1 MHIGLRA
8 NKKDFGWIYS
18 SSLASAATV
27 YTLNQFKAAPLIV
40 TEDTLQKS
48 KGKLQAL
55 VVNSAN
61 ANSCT
66 GQQGID
72 DAQQTQT
79 WVAQQLQIP
88 SEHVAVASTGVIG
101 EYLPMDKIKTGTEH
115 IKDINFA
122 TPGAFNEAILTTD
135 TCTKHIAVSLKIDG
149 KTVTIGGSAKGSGMI
164 HPNMATMLAF
174 ITTDASIESNTL
186 HQLLKSSTDHTFNM
200 ITVNG
205 LRVTDKATMTI
216 TKHTLIAD
224 VNTALVAQFNQ
235 HQCSAIGLCGL
246 DAQLFEIKRF
256 DQQYGYVGVPT
267 ALNKDALQYIC
278 TKFVPIIN
286 SIGFNNHDGE
296 FYNINADTLAYFIA
310 SSLKAPIYVLS
321 NIAGVL
327 INDVVIPQLPL
338 VDIHQ
343 YIEHGDIYG
352 GMIPKVLDAKNA
364 IENGCPKV
372 IIASGNKPN
381 IIESIYNNDFV
392 GTTIL
397 NS

>member
-1 MHIGLRA
+1 M
-8 NKKDFGWIYS
+8 KF
-18 SSLASAATV
+18 
-27 YTLNQFKAAPLIV
+27 IV
-40 TEDTLQKS
+40 
-48 KGKLQAL
+48 
-55 VVNSAN
+55 
-61 ANSCT
+61 
-66 GQQGID
+66 
-72 DAQQTQT
+72 
-79 WVAQQLQIP
+79 
-88 SEHVAVASTGVIG
+88 
-101 EYLPMDKIKTGTEH
+101 IK
-115 IKDINFA
+115 
-122 TPGAFNEAILTTD
+122 
-135 TCTKHIAVSLKIDG
+135 
-149 KTVTIGGSAKGSGMI
+149 IGGSTLSDM
-164 HPNMATMLAF
+164 HPSIINNIKHLRSNNIYPIIVHGGGPF
-174 ITTDASIESNTL
+174 INEALSNQQIEP
-186 HQLLKSSTDHTFNM
+186 HF
-200 ITVNG
+200 VNG

-246 DAQLFEIKRF
+246 DAQLFEITSF

-267 ALNKDALQYIC
+267 ALNKDALQYLC

-372 IIASGNKPN
+372 IIASGNKQN

>member
-1 MHIGLRA
+1 M
-8 NKKDFGWIYS
+8 KF
-18 SSLASAATV
+18 
-27 YTLNQFKAAPLIV
+27 IV
-40 TEDTLQKS
+40 
-48 KGKLQAL
+48 
-55 VVNSAN
+55 
-61 ANSCT
+61 
-66 GQQGID
+66 
-72 DAQQTQT
+72 
-79 WVAQQLQIP
+79 
-88 SEHVAVASTGVIG
+88 
-101 EYLPMDKIKTGTEH
+101 IK
-115 IKDINFA
+115 
-122 TPGAFNEAILTTD
+122 
-135 TCTKHIAVSLKIDG
+135 
-149 KTVTIGGSAKGSGMI
+149 IGGSTLSDM
-164 HPNMATMLAF
+164 HPSIINNIKHLRSNNIYPIIVHGGGPF
-174 ITTDASIESNTL
+174 INEALSNQQIEP
-186 HQLLKSSTDHTFNM
+186 HF
-200 ITVNG
+200 VNG

-235 HQCSAIGLCGL
+235 HQCSAIGLCGF
-246 DAQLFEIKRF
+246 DAQLFEITSF

-267 ALNKDALQYIC
+267 ALNKDALQYLC

>member
-1 MHIGLRA
+1 MQ
-8 NKKDFGWIYS
+8 
-18 SSLASAATV
+18 
-27 YTLNQFKAAPLIV
+27 TL
-40 TEDTLQKS
+40 T
-48 KGKLQAL
+48 
-55 VVNSAN
+55 
-61 ANSCT
+61 
-66 GQQGID
+66 
-72 DAQQTQT
+72 
-79 WVAQQLQIP
+79 
-88 SEHVAVASTGVIG
+88 
-101 EYLPMDKIKTGTEH
+101 
-115 IKDINFA
+115 
-122 TPGAFNEAILTTD
+122 
-135 TCTKHIAVSLKIDG
+135 
-149 KTVTIGGSAKGSGMI
+149 
-164 HPNMATMLAF
+164 
-174 ITTDASIESNTL
+174 
-186 HQLLKSSTDHTFNM
+186 
-200 ITVNG
+200 
-205 LRVTDKATMTI
+205 
-216 TKHTLIAD
+216 
-224 VNTALVAQFNQ
+224 TALVAQFNQ

-246 DAQLFEIKRF
+246 DAQLFEITSF

-267 ALNKDALQYIC
+267 ALNKDALQYLC